1 MITTPHGR
9 PAVRSWYHLV
19 YECPRYTH
27 SRSDRKIWDDHSLDL
42 CEQSELFH
50 AHALPFVLFL
60 QQSRAAFVPESVPEA
75 PFDPG

>member
-1 MITTPHGR
+1 MIWCFGPALRGR
-9 PAVRSWYHLV
+9 L
-19 YECPRYTH
+19 
-27 SRSDRKIWDDHSLDL
+27 RKIWDDHSLDL

-60 QQSRAAFVPESVPEA
+60 QQSRAAFVPESVPVV